1 MCVKEV
7 PEYYKLVLN
16 TLCMTNFVTSS
27 FIFLVVGRVAQWLRR
42 RSVAGGLSLIHG

>member
-16 TLCMTNFVTSS
+16 ILCMTSFVTSS
-27 FIFLVVGRVAQWLRR
+27 VILLASVGNICVHDKI
-42 RSVAGGLSLIHG
+42 SIENP

>member
-7 PEYYKLVLN
+7 PEYYKLVLY

-27 FIFLVVGRVAQWLRR
+27 VIVLAVSA
-42 RSVAGGLSLIHG
+42 

>member
-27 FIFLVVGRVAQWLRR
+27 YFACSCGIGKICVHDEIQ
-42 RSVAGGLSLIHG
+42 IENP

>member
-16 TLCMTNFVTSS
+16 ALCVTNFVTSV
-27 FIFLVVGRVAQWLRR
+27 ILLAVA
-42 RSVAGGLSLIHG
+42 A